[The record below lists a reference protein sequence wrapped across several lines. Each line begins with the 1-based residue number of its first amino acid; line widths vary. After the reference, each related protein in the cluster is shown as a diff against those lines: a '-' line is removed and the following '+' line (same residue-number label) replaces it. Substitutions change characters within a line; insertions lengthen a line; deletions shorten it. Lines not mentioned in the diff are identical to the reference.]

1 MEVIF
6 GDINSKK
13 EKENKIMT
21 VENIFEFASRN
32 KVRFP
37 FKGMISVE
45 DLWDLS
51 LTNLDSIYKTLNKQ
65 VKQSEEESLL
75 STKASVDTELE
86 VQIAIVKHIVSV
98 KLAEKEAA
106 EKASAKKAQKQKI
119 MSIIATKQDE
129 ALQNSSIDDLKK
141 MLDELGD

>member
-1 MEVIF
+1 ME
-6 GDINSKK
+6 K
-13 EKENKIMT
+13 M
-21 VENIFEFASRN
+21 FEYATRN

-37 FKGMISVE
+37 FKGLISVE

-75 STKASVDTELE
+75 NTRTTVDKELD
-86 VQIAIVKHIVSV
+86 VQIAIVKHIVAV
-98 KLAEKEAA
+98 KLAEQEAR

-119 MSIIATKQDE
+119 MAIIASKQDE
-129 ALQNSSIDDLKK
+129 ALQNSSVEDLQK

>member
-1 MEVIF
+1 
-6 GDINSKK
+6 
-13 EKENKIMT
+13 MT
-21 VENIFEFASRN
+21 VENIFEYVVRN

-51 LTNLDSIYKTLNKQ
+51 LSNLDSIYKTLNKQ

-106 EKASAKKAQKQKI
+106 KKASVRKAQKQKL
-119 MSIIATKQDE
+119 MSIIAAKQDE
-129 ALQNSSIDDLKK
+129 ALQNSSIDDLQK
-141 MLDELGD
+141 MLDELDD

>member
-1 MEVIF
+1 
-6 GDINSKK
+6 
-13 EKENKIMT
+13 MT

-75 STKASVDTELE
+75 STKANVDTELE

-106 EKASAKKAQKQKI
+106 EKASVKKAQKQKI

>member
-1 MEVIF
+1 MTT
-6 GDINSKK
+6 
-13 EKENKIMT
+13 EK
-21 VENIFEFASRN
+21 IFEFATRN

-86 VQIAIVKHIVSV
+86 VQIAIVKHIVSI

-106 EKASAKKAQKQKI
+106 EKAFAKKAQKQKI
-119 MSIIATKQDE
+119 MSIIATKENE

>member
-1 MEVIF
+1 
-6 GDINSKK
+6 
-13 EKENKIMT
+13 MT

-32 KVRFP
+32 KIRFP

-98 KLAEKEAA
+98 KLAEKEDA

>member
-1 MEVIF
+1 ME
-6 GDINSKK
+6 K
-13 EKENKIMT
+13 M
-21 VENIFEFASRN
+21 FEYATKN

-37 FKGMISVE
+37 FKGLISVE

-75 STKASVDTELE
+75 NTKTTVDKELD
-86 VQIAIVKHIVSV
+86 VQIAIVKHIVAV
-98 KLAEKEAA
+98 KLAEQEAR

-119 MSIIATKQDE
+119 MAIIASKQDE
-129 ALQNSSIDDLKK
+129 ALQNSSVEDLQK

>member
-1 MEVIF
+1 MTT
-6 GDINSKK
+6 
-13 EKENKIMT
+13 EK
-21 VENIFEFASRN
+21 IFEYATRN

-86 VQIAIVKHIVSV
+86 VQITIVKHIVSV
-98 KLAEKEAA
+98 KLAEKEAS
-106 EKASAKKAQKQKI
+106 ERASAKREQKQKI
-119 MSIIATKQDE
+119 MSIIATKENE

>member
-1 MEVIF
+1 
-6 GDINSKK
+6 
-13 EKENKIMT
+13 MT
-21 VENIFEFASRN
+21 VENIFEYASRN

-106 EKASAKKAQKQKI
+106 EKTSAKKAQKQKI

>member
-1 MEVIF
+1 
-6 GDINSKK
+6 
-13 EKENKIMT
+13 MT
-21 VENIFEFASRN
+21 VENIFEYTVRN

-86 VQIAIVKHIVSV
+86 IQIAIVKHIVSV

-119 MSIIATKQDE
+119 MSIIAEKQDE

-141 MLDELGD
+141 MLDELDE

>member
-1 MEVIF
+1 
-6 GDINSKK
+6 
-13 EKENKIMT
+13 MT
-21 VENIFEFASRN
+21 VENIFEYATREAL
-32 KVRFP
+32 RFP
-37 FKGMISVE
+37 YKGMQSVE
-45 DLWDLS
+45 DLWQLS
-51 LTNLDSIYKTLNKQ
+51 VKELDSIYKTLNKQ

-75 STKASVDTELE
+75 ATKSNVDTELE

-98 KLAEKEAA
+98 KLAEKEVA

>member
-1 MEVIF
+1 M
-6 GDINSKK
+6 K
-13 EKENKIMT
+13 T
-21 VENIFEFASRN
+21 TNIFEYAVRN

-37 FKGMISVE
+37 FKGMFSVE

-75 STKASVDTELE
+75 STKDSVDVELE

-98 KLAEKEAA
+98 KLAEKEAR
-106 EKASAKKAQKQKI
+106 EKALENKEKKQKI
-119 MSIIATKQDE
+119 MAILSARDDKALENASDE
-129 ALQNSSIDDLKK
+129 DLKK
-141 MLDELGD
+141 MLEDLN

>member
-1 MEVIF
+1 
-6 GDINSKK
+6 
-13 EKENKIMT
+13 MT
-21 VENIFEFASRN
+21 TENIFEYASRN

-51 LTNLDSIYKTLNKQ
+51 LINLDSIYKTLNKQ

-98 KLAEKEAA
+98 KLTEKEAA

-119 MSIIATKQDE
+119 MSIIATKENE

>member
-1 MEVIF
+1 
-6 GDINSKK
+6 
-13 EKENKIMT
+13 MT
-21 VENIFEFASRN
+21 TNIFEYASRN

-98 KLAEKEAA
+98 KLAEKEAS
-106 EKASAKKAQKQKI
+106 EKAHAKREQKQKI
-119 MSIIATKQDE
+119 MSIIATKE
-129 ALQNSSIDDLKK
+129 NEVLQNSSIDDLKK
-141 MLDELGD
+141 MLDELDS

>member
-1 MEVIF
+1 
-6 GDINSKK
+6 
-13 EKENKIMT
+13 MT

-75 STKASVDTELE
+75 NIKASVDTELE

-98 KLAEKEAA
+98 KLAEKEVA

-141 MLDELGD
+141 MLDKLGD

>member
-1 MEVIF
+1 M
-6 GDINSKK
+6 
-13 EKENKIMT
+13 
-21 VENIFEFASRN
+21 NIFEFATRN

-37 FKGMISVE
+37 FKGIISVE

-65 VKQSEEESLL
+65 IKQSEEESLL
-75 STKASVDTELE
+75 STKASVDKELE

-98 KLAEKEAA
+98 KLEEKANA

-119 MSIIATKQDE
+119 MSIIATKEDE
-129 ALQNSSIDDLKK
+129 ALQNSSVDELKR
-141 MLDELGD
+141 MLDELDS

>member
-1 MEVIF
+1 M
-6 GDINSKK
+6 NA
-13 EKENKIMT
+13 T
-21 VENIFEFASRN
+21 NIFEYATRN

-51 LTNLDSIYKTLNKQ
+51 LVNLDSIYKMLNKQ

-75 STKASVDTELE
+75 NTKTDVDTELE

-98 KLAEKEAA
+98 KLEEQNAREQAA
-106 EKASAKKAQKQKI
+106 AKKVQKQKI
-119 MSIIATKQDE
+119 MAIIASKEDE
-129 ALQNSSIDDLKK
+129 ALHNSSVDDLKK
-141 MLDELGD
+141 MLDELND

>member
-1 MEVIF
+1 
-6 GDINSKK
+6 
-13 EKENKIMT
+13 MT

-37 FKGMISVE
+37 FKGMISVD

-106 EKASAKKAQKQKI
+106 EKASVKKAQKQKI

>member
-1 MEVIF
+1 MM
-6 GDINSKK
+6 K
-13 EKENKIMT
+13 EM
-21 VENIFEFASRN
+21 NIFEYATREAL
-32 KVRFP
+32 RFP
-37 FKGMISVE
+37 YKGMQSVE
-45 DLWDLS
+45 DLWQLS
-51 LTNLDSIYKTLNKQ
+51 VKELDSIYKTLNKQ

-106 EKASAKKAQKQKI
+106 EKASVKKAQKQKI
-119 MSIIATKQDE
+119 MSIIATKENE

>member
-6 GDINSKK
+6 GDIKSKN

-21 VENIFEFASRN
+21 TEKIFEYATRN
-32 KVRFP
+32 KIRFP

-75 STKASVDTELE
+75 NTKASVDTELE

-119 MSIIATKQDE
+119 MSIIATKENE

>member
-1 MEVIF
+1 MTT
-6 GDINSKK
+6 
-13 EKENKIMT
+13 EK
-21 VENIFEFASRN
+21 IFEFATRN

-98 KLAEKEAA
+98 KLTEKESA

-119 MSIIATKQDE
+119 MSIIATKENE

>member
-1 MEVIF
+1 
-6 GDINSKK
+6 
-13 EKENKIMT
+13 MT
-21 VENIFEFASRN
+21 VENIFEYASRN

-106 EKASAKKAQKQKI
+106 EKASAKKDQKQKI
-119 MSIIATKQDE
+119 MSIIATKENE